1 MRIPIKGA
9 GRRSL
14 LFELW
19 LLVAAA
25 LLPLLGLLAWN
36 AHGRLQHDLDEAMA
50 VAGRLARF
58 TATDTERFLRI
69 AESLLAAAA
78 RHPAVAG
85 PGRRDCDQAFSAFA
99 ALKPAYGGYVVTD
112 PQGRVA
118 CSGDMPGIQ
127 RLPGGAHA
135 QMPPQA
141 ARSRFWVGQ
150 IQPDADGGWVVPMIQ
165 PARAAADAPQ
175 GFAGVRFRTA
185 QFRILVSAR
194 LPEDAFAG
202 IMDGA
207 GQLLA
212 HTRDSPALG
221 ADFGLG
227 AAMAAMGSRDEGML
241 RAAGDDGDTHLYGF
255 ARVAGTDW
263 VAFAVLPAAPV
274 YAAAL
279 AQARNN
285 ALASLAVLA
294 LGLVLATLVG
304 RRLLRPALG
313 AARAAH
319 RAAGGNLAVR
329 LPEEGPAEL
338 AFVAMQFNRMLD
350 ALAAERLALAENE
363 KRLHS
368 LFRLSAD
375 WYWEQDAEHRF
386 TKVEGGAFDA
396 APIYKNVIGKR
407 RWEMPDYAP
416 LEGSWDDFRARLERR
431 EAFYDLLFRQTTP
444 AGETHF
450 LRASGVPGFDPA
462 GAFAGYHGVA
472 SDVTQEM
479 SQRLTLEERERKYR
493 DLFDKNH
500 LINLL
505 VDPASGRIAD
515 ASEEACA
522 FFDHSRALLAHMDFT
537 ELGLRPHGSRQP
549 ALDFL
554 GEETAAPKVLDCHS
568 GDGRP
573 RVLEAYPGQVEV
585 GGRRFLFVTLHDITV
600 RRRAEDELRKL
611 VRAVEQSPASI
622 LITDTAGNIE
632 YVNPRFEAVTGY
644 AREEAIGQNPR
655 IMQSGLTPKVVYE
668 DLWRTVTAGGEWRGE
683 LCNKSKQGELYWEY
697 ASISAILDEGG
708 RVLHYLAVKEN
719 ITERKRR
726 EAEILALNETLDQ
739 RVAERTA
746 ELERANRELDAFSY
760 SVSHDLRA
768 PLRAINGFVHL
779 AEESEGTTLSAEGRE
794 MLGRVKRNALRMG
807 ELIDDML
814 KFARIGRGAL
824 SLEKVSPGETAAE
837 VVQELQGLYPQAEAV
852 IGSLPGAVCDRA
864 LLKQVFANLIGNAFK
879 YSARQAEPKIE
890 IGARQEAGETVYFVR
905 DNGAGFDMQYAQR
918 LFGVFQ
924 RLHHENEFPGTGV
937 GLAIVK
943 RIVERHGG
951 RVWAESAPG
960 AGATFHFTLGAAAA

>member
-194 LPEDAFAG
+194 LPEGAFAG

-386 TKVEGGAFDA
+386 IRAEGEAFDA

-407 RWEMPDYAP
+407 RWEIPGYAP
-416 LEGSWDDFRARLERR
+416 LEGGWDDFKARLERR
-431 EAFYDLLFRQTTP
+431 EAFYDLVFRQATP
-444 AGETHF
+444 AGETRY
-450 LRASGVPGFDPA
+450 LRASGVPHVDPA
-462 GAFAGYHGVA
+462 GAFAGYRGIA
-472 SDVTQEM
+472 SDVTAEM
-479 SQRLTLEERERKYR
+479 SQRLALEERERKYR

-500 LINLL
+500 LINIL
-505 VDPASGRIAD
+505 VDPATGRIAD

-522 FFDHSRALLAHMDFT
+522 FFGHSRALLAHLDFA
-537 ELGLRPHGSRQP
+537 ELGLRPQVSRQP

-554 GEETAAPKVLDCHS
+554 REETAAPKVLDGQS
-568 GDGRP
+568 RDGRP
-573 RVLEAYPGQVEV
+573 RVLEAYPGSVEV
-585 GGRRFLFVTLHDITV
+585 GGRRFLFVTLHDITA
-600 RRRAEDELRKL
+600 RRRAEGELRKL

-655 IMQSGLTPKVVYE
+655 ILQSGLTPKAVYE

-683 LCNKSKQGELYWEY
+683 LCNRTKRGELYWEY
-697 ASISAILDEGG
+697 ASISAILDEDG
-708 RVLHYLAVKEN
+708 RVLHYLAVKED
-719 ITERKRR
+719 ITDRKRR

-779 AEESEGTTLSAEGRE
+779 AEESEGTTLSDEGRE

-814 KFARIGRGAL
+814 NFARIGRGAL
-824 SLEKVSPGETAAE
+824 SLGKVSLGETAAE
-837 VVQELQGLYPQAEAV
+837 VVQELQGHYPQAAAV
-852 IGSLPGAVCDRA
+852 IGSLPEAVCDRA

-879 YSARQAEPKIE
+879 YSARQAEPRIE

-905 DNGAGFDMQYAQR
+905 DNGAGFDMRYAQR

-924 RLHHENEFPGTGV
+924 RLHSENEFPGTGV

-951 RVWAESAPG
+951 RAWAESAPG
-960 AGATFHFTLGAAAA
+960 AGAIFHFTLGAAA